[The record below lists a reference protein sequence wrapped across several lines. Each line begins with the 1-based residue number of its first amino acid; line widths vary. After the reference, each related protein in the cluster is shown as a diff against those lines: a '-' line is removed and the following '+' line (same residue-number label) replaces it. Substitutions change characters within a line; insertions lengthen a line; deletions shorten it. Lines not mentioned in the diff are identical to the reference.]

1 MASSLRV
8 ALLSSRWVWLLVV
21 ALVAT
26 PLVVEFVSRLSISR
40 QLIEEEARL
49 KHEIEIEQA
58 RAEALQSFEMRV
70 RSDAYVE
77 WWARVEA
84 RMVRPG
90 EVSVAP
96 IAPDDRV
103 TPFHSESVPTGRD
116 YPSEWWAAFFADLP

>member
-1 MASSLRV
+1 MASGWRSTLV
-8 ALLSSRWVWLLVV
+8 GSRWVWLLAL

-26 PLVVEFVSRLSISR
+26 PVVAEFVSRLSISR

-49 KHEIEIEQA
+49 KHGIEIERA
-58 RAEALQSFEMRV
+58 RAEVLQTFEALV
-70 RSDAYVE
+70 RTDAYVE

-90 EVSVAP
+90 EVSVVP
-96 IAPDDRV
+96 IAPHGE
-103 TPFHSESVPTGRD
+103 TPALASDASQTVRD